1 MFISGDYAYACLDGK
16 SLGTLVNSDFNI
28 SNVTFCKT
36 SLLRSFSRTSWNEFS
51 SSMALAVICLS
62 IELMMRAQVG
72 DLSSHCTKYSSP
84 TLTQKVFA
92 NMRRAGKG
100 FFEVDA
106 HLFKGMIVAQ
116 QDDYVADEGAA
127 SVVIDDVPVAV
138 DEPFIPSPTPT
149 TEPPLP
155 SQDLPSTSQ
164 VQPTPPP
171 SPFAQ
176 PPSSQQQPQSSQDAE
191 IPMDLLHT
199 LLETCTTLTRRGS
212 IIASMDA
219 DEDVTLKDVADIT
232 KEVAV
237 DAEIKESA
245 DVLSMPNDELEPTE
259 LQEVV
264 TTAKLMTEV
273 VTVAST
279 TITDAALTAAPS
291 AAKRRKGVIIRD
303 PEETT
308 TPSIIIHLEPK
319 SKEKGKRILVEEP
332 KPFKKQ
338 AQIEQDEAYTRENMA
353 GFEMDYFKGMSYDDI
368 RPIFERYFNYNV
380 AFLEKTKEQMEEED
394 SRALKRANE
403 SQAEKPAKRQ
413 KEDLE
418 VIWQLV
424 NERFTSSKP
433 KNFSDDFLLTTLTYM
448 FKKPDVQAQMIL
460 LVERRYPLTRF
471 TLDQMLNNVRLEV
484 KEESEVSLELPRFVR
499 QQQQEGF
506 RPE

>member
-1 MFISGDYAYACLDGK
+1 
-16 SLGTLVNSDFNI
+16 
-28 SNVTFCKT
+28 
-36 SLLRSFSRTSWNEFS
+36 
-51 SSMALAVICLS
+51 
-62 IELMMRAQVG
+62 
-72 DLSSHCTKYSSP
+72 
-84 TLTQKVFA
+84 
-92 NMRRAGKG
+92 MRRAGKG

-106 HLFKGMIVAQ
+106 HLFEGIIVAH

-127 SVVIDDVPVAV
+127 SVVVDDVPAAV

-149 TEPPLP
+149 TEPPPP

-164 VQPTPPP
+164 VQPTLPP

-191 IPMDLLHT
+191 IPMDLLYT
-199 LLETCTTLTRRGS
+199 LLETCTTLTRRVGTAQRVDTSDDTVMDDVSKQGS

-245 DVLSMPNDELEPTE
+245 DVQGRQAESQAQLYQIDLEHADKVLSMPNDELEPIE

-291 AAKRRKGVIIRD
+291 AARRRKGVVIRD

-308 TPSIIIHLEPK
+308 TPSIIIHSEPK
-319 SKEKGKRILVEEP
+319 SKDKGKRILRKEKEDNAVM
-332 KPFKKQ
+332 
-338 AQIEQDEAYTRENMA
+338 RNMA

-394 SRALKRANE
+394 SRALKRASE

-424 NERFTSSKP
+424 NERFASSKP

-448 FKKPDVQAQMIL
+448 FEKPDVQAQMIL
-460 LVERRYPLTRF
+460 LVERRYPLTMF

-484 KEESEVSLELPRFVR
+484 KEESEVSFELPRFVR